1 VYAGIPAARL
11 GRGKYIAGALPRD
24 LLDPAELV
32 DYGVGEPAMPQV
44 ADGLGGWSPQCGTP
58 FRSQLRPRA
67 IQFGQAAG
75 LNQQRPGDGGDA
87 FVGVEITV
95 HKVSV
100 DGANGG
106 GRGAVGLVTA
116 PQLASRAQ
124 FEHRPHIGQR
134 FTLGQPHLSLVG
146 VARGIHCGHAVLA
159 HCR

>member
-1 VYAGIPAARL
+1 VICSIRLNSSITAWVSQRCHKWRMVSAGGLPSAARPF
-11 GRGKYIAGALPRD
+11 GA
-24 LLDPAELV
+24 
-32 DYGVGEPAMPQV
+32 
-44 ADGLGGWSPQCGTP
+44 SC
-58 FRSQLRPRA
+58 A